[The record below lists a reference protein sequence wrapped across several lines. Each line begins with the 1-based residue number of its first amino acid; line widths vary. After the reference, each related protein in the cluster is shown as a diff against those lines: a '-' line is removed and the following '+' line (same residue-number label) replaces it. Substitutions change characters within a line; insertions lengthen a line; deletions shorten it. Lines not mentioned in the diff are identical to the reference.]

1 MDYELKKNHHY
12 IIEWVDPI
20 HLLADVDP
28 NSVKERTTTYGK
40 YLGETEGILY
50 LTTLTK
56 EEDNTV
62 KIPTKCVMSVIEVE
76 EGGGGFGTIFCL
88 LMFFAVCTSLY
99 YTFNPPQ
106 FVINN
111 LIDEIDKHY
120 SIIIEDN
127 GTSH

>member
-1 MDYELKKNHHY
+1 MHYSLKKNCHY
-12 IIEWVDPI
+12 IIEWIDPI
-20 HLLADVDP
+20 HLVADADP
-28 NSVKERTTTYGK
+28 NDVKERITTYGK

-62 KIPTKCVMSVIEVE
+62 KIPTKCVMSVVEVNE
-76 EGGGGFGTIFCL
+76 GGFGSIFCL
-88 LMFFAVCTSLY
+88 LMFFVMCTSLY
-99 YTFNPPQ
+99 FTFSPPQ

-120 SIIIEDN
+120 SIIIQDN
-127 GTSH
+127 GTSN